1 MFDISVPVSRI
12 SCCARDVSL
21 CERFFFSSPCPE
33 NGPPHGENEPWAHG
47 PAMRRAENSSGP
59 STVSVRTAHF
69 CGARVRSYRNIRTV
83 RCVVGRDH
91 ERNEGRLRKR
101 EGTCSWGE
109 WKNEPSA
116 HGLLLRK
123 RGERGGV
130 LSPSTCAPNIS
141 TTKATKVQAPNAKT
155 RRSIFPKVGS
165 RGYATVCS
173 FFTSLSA
180 SLAGMVQCAR
190 QSHDP

>member
-1 MFDISVPVSRI
+1 MGSW
-12 SCCARDVSL
+12 ARYA
-21 CERFFFSSPCPE
+21 E
-33 NGPPHGENEPWAHG
+33 GGEF
-47 PAMRRAENSSGP
+47 
-59 STVSVRTAHF
+59 VRTVHGF
-69 CGARVRSYRNIRTV
+69 CTNRSLLRCTGSYRNIRTG
-83 RCVVGRDH
+83 RCVLGRDH

-109 WKNEPSA
+109 WKNEPMA
-116 HGLLLRK
+116 HGLSRCE
-123 RGERGGV
+123 RGERSGV

-141 TTKATKVQAPNAKT
+141 TTKATKVQDPNAKT